1 MERHSQWIGGI
12 FEAYDKKLFSSN
24 FLRLMD
30 IGEDEEMVDPLDK
43 TYLRSEHYT
52 YVLIFLNSKEKCG
65 LESG

>member
-1 MERHSQWIGGI
+1 MERHSQRIGGN
-12 FEAYDKKLFSSN
+12 FEAYDEKLFRSN

-30 IGEDEEMVDPLDK
+30 LGEDEEMVYLPDK
-43 TYLRSEHYT
+43 TYLRSEHYA